1 MTLRSHRLTR
11 NMRGGLMLAVSALA
25 LFASPAMAQTA
36 QSQPEV
42 DRLDV
47 VIITANQREEDL
59 QDVAV
64 SATTLSDDALAAI
77 VAGGEDVLALA
88 ARIPAVYAESSNGRV
103 APRFYIRGLGNTDF
117 DLAASQ
123 PVSIIIDDI
132 VMENVVLKSSPIF
145 DVERVEV
152 YRGPQGT
159 LFGRNTTAGIV
170 RFTSVKPSE
179 TFDARMQTTLGSLGS
194 LTFDGAVG
202 GAIAPG
208 VSARASVLYQHR
220 DDWIDNVLTTEDN
233 DIGGFDELAGRLQLA
248 FNPSDELDILLNLHG
263 RNLDGSAAIFRANV
277 ITKGSSGLNANYDR
291 DRVRYNQGG
300 GNQQEYSGW
309 GASANVTYDFGDVV
323 LTSITGYETTEGFS
337 RGDIDGGQ
345 AGVGPGFIPFDSDTQ
360 DSISDLQQTTQEVRL
375 ASEAG
380 GALSWQVGAY
390 WFDSSFNVT
399 TVGPLGFPLAT
410 TLEHANTAWAVFGQG
425 TYALTDALRLTAG
438 LRYTQDEKTLRA
450 IDAPVYN
457 SLVADGARFSIE
469 DDHVSWDLS
478 AFFDLTPDLSVYG
491 RISDGFRGPSIQGR
505 DVAFGAAPSL
515 ASSETV
521 ISLEGGVKSSFGDT
535 LRLNAA
541 VYTYEVSDIQLTAVG
556 GSGNL
561 VRLINADTGKA
572 WGFEVDAEWAP
583 LDNLVF
589 TGGLSYVDTEIDD
602 PALRVAA
609 CGSGQCTPTDP
620 VIAGLRSIDGNPF
633 PNAPETIASLT
644 ARYSAP
650 LDNDSELFV
659 FTDWAY
665 QGKTNLFLYEA
676 VEFRTDNQFEG
687 GLKAGWARR
696 DGTLEIAGFV
706 RNLTDEDNIKGAIDF
721 NNNTAFVNEPRIIGL
736 SVRMTN

>member
-1 MTLRSHRLTR
+1 MTLQALRLTR

-64 SATTLSDDALAAI
+64 SATTLSQDALAAI

-170 RFTSVKPSE
+170 RFTSAKPSE

-208 VSARASVLYQHR
+208 ISARASVLYQHR

-438 LRYTQDEKTLRA
+438 LRYTQDEKALRA

-521 ISLEGGVKSSFGDT
+521 ISLEGGVKSTFGDT

-602 PALRVAA
+602 PALPVHAHRSGHRRATQHRRKSLPERA
-609 CGSGQCTPTDP
+609 RDHRQPDRPLLCASGQ
-620 VIAGLRSIDGNPF
+620 
-633 PNAPETIASLT
+633 
-644 ARYSAP
+644 
-650 LDNDSELFV
+650 
-659 FTDWAY
+659 
-665 QGKTNLFLYEA
+665 
-676 VEFRTDNQFEG
+676 
-687 GLKAGWARR
+687 
-696 DGTLEIAGFV
+696 
-706 RNLTDEDNIKGAIDF
+706 
-721 NNNTAFVNEPRIIGL
+721 
-736 SVRMTN
+736 